1 MNQEVTVSTSLPFYL
16 VKEVA
21 NVMNRNRELLLLL
34 SDNKICI
41 DDQKRYLDEL
51 DRSFQETRSLS
62 PYAKQYES
70 ILLDIVYRKR
80 KTLILNDEYSEIK
93 LCQRSNDKIY
103 LVPEKSKKE
112 IEELANNHPDVV
124 PCNAEHIFDKLWS
137 LPFKIKLEEGGIYD
151 LAGILKPF
159 ARNSKSLAIIDPY
172 IHNPRALTQ
181 FKKLVA
187 ASDIKNITIK
197 CGDPAKMKK
206 RSGDQKE
213 TSVFYEAIREL
224 KNQGINVSFIY
235 YDFYQYD
242 SIGHKERYILFD
254 DVQVY
259 IPGGLDIFDKNGRFT
274 NSSEGFYL
282 YFDKREIKL
291 KGKPKPPPF

>member
-16 VKEVA
+16 VKEVE

-41 DDQKRYLDEL
+41 DDKKQYLDEL
-51 DRSFQETRSLS
+51 DRSFQATRSLS

-70 ILLDIVYRKR
+70 ILLDIVYRRR

-112 IEELANNHPDVV
+112 IKELATNYPDVV
-124 PCNAEHIFDKLWS
+124 PCDTEYIFEKLWR
-137 LPFKIKLEEGGIYD
+137 LPFKLKLEEGRIYD
-151 LAGILKPF
+151 LTEILKPF
-159 ARNSKSLAIIDPY
+159 ARNSKSLAIIDPF
-172 IHNPRALTQ
+172 IHNPRALAQ
-181 FKKLVA
+181 FNKLVA
-187 ASDIKNITIK
+187 SLGIKNITIK
-197 CGDPAKMKK
+197 CGDPAKMKT
-206 RSGDQKE
+206 RSGNPKE
-213 TSVFYEAIREL
+213 TSAFYEALKEY
-224 KNQGINVSFIY
+224 KNQGININFIY
-235 YDFYQYD
+235 YDFYQHD

-282 YFDKREIKL
+282 DFMKREIKL
-291 KGKPKPPPF
+291 KGKPKPPPC